1 MAFSASM
8 FYIAIDY
15 WNKTAIKVS
24 TSNIN
29 IKMHELF
36 SKQRII
42 DVWVT
47 TRQLKGLD
55 TNLILNSA

>member
-15 WNKTAIKVS
+15 WNNTAIKVS

-29 IKMHELF
+29 IKIH
-36 SKQRII
+36 
-42 DVWVT
+42 
-47 TRQLKGLD
+47 
-55 TNLILNSA
+55 

>member
-42 DVWVT
+42 DV
-47 TRQLKGLD
+47 
-55 TNLILNSA
+55 